1 MSNKR
6 ITDLTELTTPTTD
19 DVFPVVDIATNTTTK
34 VQLGNLPTTTAVT
47 TALATKQDTL
57 VSGTNIKTINGTS
70 VLGAGNI
77 VTPTTPPSGVSGA
90 IQFSAGSAFN
100 SDAAN
105 FFWDDTNK
113 RLGIGTNAPTTALQ
127 INYSSSTLNGL
138 LINQTGGTGNF
149 SNIGF
154 ANGGTIRSTFG
165 MNLNTGE
172 VRWFN
177 ASGGYFAT
185 IYGGGS
191 EAMRIDASR
200 NVGIGTA
207 SASART
213 HIVGS
218 GSTSATTSLLVQN
231 SAGTQLLKIA
241 DDNGV
246 VFGTVA
252 SLVNRARFGT
262 YLQIKYD
269 TPDIDIWQGGSGVG
283 LRITNNGALLAEFN
297 DASGGGAIIRHSLS
311 VGSASFASASAR
323 LQVDSTTQGFLP
335 PRMTTTQ
342 KNAIASPAAGLVL
355 YDSTTN
361 KLQCYNGSTWNDLF

>member
-1 MSNKR
+1 L
-6 ITDLTELTTPTTD
+6 D
-19 DVFPVVDIATNTTTK
+19 
-34 VQLGNLPTTTAVT
+34 GVT
-47 TALATKQDTL
+47 SAIQTQINGKQATL
-57 VSGTNIKTINGTS
+57 VSGTNIKTVNSTS
-70 VLGAGNI
+70 LLGSGDIAISAN
-77 VTPTTPPSGVSGA
+77 PSGVAGA
-90 IQFSAGSAFN
+90 IQFSNGSAFA
-100 SDAAN
+100 SDASN

-138 LINQTGGTGNF
+138 LINQTGGVGNF

-231 SAGTQLLKIA
+231 SAGSTALSIRDDLSVTSFGELFLTNNLNNSARINGNNSALRMFAFGSAGVAKQSMAIYNDVVQFLSTTQLAFSSNTTDPVTTLDVGMA
-241 DDNGV
+241 RYGAGV
-246 VFGTVA
+246 M
-252 SLVNRARFGT
+252 
-262 YLQIKYD
+262 
-269 TPDIDIWQGGSGVG
+269 
-283 LRITNNGALLAEFN
+283 RITNGSTGVGNLFLGGTTGY
-297 DASGGGAIIRHSLS
+297 DASAK
-311 VGSASFASASAR
+311 
-323 LQVDSTTQGFLP
+323 LQIDSTTQGVLF

-342 KNAIASPAAGLVL
+342 KNAITAVAGLVL